1 MGWLAYLRSDPVP
14 WLLEPVDP
22 AVRLA
27 TLRCIFRRPEGALRE
42 AVAAFFAWRP
52 IAEVLN
58 EAQARHGW
66 GRRTLPFFGASVG
79 TAGTLYAL
87 AQFGTPPQPATQA
100 ACELLLRYGRD
111 ERGDFAPLGGGA
123 IPTLG
128 YTGIALL
135 TLAHFGFGGDVRF
148 LSSLRA
154 LVQTVLHEEG
164 RYRCRDGDS
173 ACVPAWI
180 KALAAL
186 NALPDSLRDEEV
198 ELARTKLA
206 DLLLDFPWEFRRRDG
221 RWRLLHY
228 PRYDDSDLSELCHV
242 LAPLVSPDEQRFRSL
257 LEALVAAQSEEGR
270 WRQARI
276 IPSRLPVEGR
286 GRPSRWLTWEAACTL
301 ITCYGGNPY
310 GDDATQR

>member
-1 MGWLAYLRSDPVP
+1 MGWLAYLRGDPVP
-14 WLLEPVDP
+14 WLLEPANP

-27 TLRCIFRRPEGALRE
+27 TLRCIFRRPEAALRE

-66 GRRTLPFFGASVG
+66 GRRTLLFFGASVG
-79 TAGTLYAL
+79 TVGTLYGL
-87 AQFGTPPQPATQA
+87 MQLGTPSHPATQT

-111 ERGDFAPLGGGA
+111 GRGEFAPLGGGA
-123 IPTLG
+123 IPSLG
-128 YTGIALL
+128 YTGMALR
-135 TLAHFGFGGDVRF
+135 TLLHFGFADDLRF
-148 LSSLRA
+148 LSSLRT
-154 LVQTVLHEEG
+154 LVQIVLHEEK
-164 RYRCRDGDS
+164 RYRCREGDS

-186 NALPDSLRDEEV
+186 NALPDALRDAQV
-198 ELARTKLA
+198 EAARQKLA
-206 DLLLDFPWEFRRRDG
+206 DLLLDFPWELRRRDR

-228 PRYDDSDLSELCHV
+228 PRYDDSDLSELCRV
-242 LAPLVSPDEQRFRSL
+242 LAPLVPPDEPRFRPL
-257 LEALVAAQSEEGR
+257 LEALIAAQSERGR
-270 WRQARI
+270 WTQARI
-276 IPSRLPVEGR
+276 IPSRLPVEKR

-310 GDDATQR
+310 ANDPAQR